1 MKLRNRK
8 SYITNLPEGTAPANV
23 KPKITQL
30 IYFSFLGLI
39 VAYLVYIAIGRLF
52 YLNARGQVEIEKT
65 LISSTRGGHISSLRV
80 REGQQLKKGD
90 LIVRIDAIKQCTPK
104 INRPLQKLRLDIAL
118 NEQRIALL
126 EVKQVELNKLQRGGQ
141 LRRALELERESVSY
155 GKQFW
160 REQNKLT
167 SDLALTG
174 KELELQ
180 RDQLKDME
188 KNMRNQ
194 LVPAEC
200 QAEVIRAPFAAQVQV
215 VRRRVQEF
223 AKRGD
228 AIVILTRNQ
237 APVRIEAYFT
247 EDELKYINLGKQID
261 VTFPDG
267 VESTGV
273 VKAIYSSAYS
283 VPEREWKG
291 YRPLTTGVRVH
302 LFPIN
307 ENEKLH
313 WKQYD
318 RMEVRVRAGK

>member
-8 SYITNLPEGTAPANV
+8 SYITNLPEGTAPVSV

-30 IYFSFLGLI
+30 IYFSILGLI
-39 VAYLVYIAIGRLF
+39 VAYLVYIAVGRLF

-65 LISSTRGGHISSLRV
+65 LISSTRGGHISTLKV
-80 REGQQLKKGD
+80 REGQQLQKGD
-90 LIVRIDAIKQCTPK
+90 LIVRIDALKQCIPEE
-104 INRPLQKLRLDIAL
+104 NRQLQKLRLDIGL
-118 NEQRIALL
+118 NEQRIVLL
-126 EVKQVELNKLQRGGQ
+126 KVKQAELAKLQRGGE
-141 LRRALELERESVSY
+141 LRRALELERESVAY
-155 GKQFW
+155 GRQFW
-160 REQNKLT
+160 REQNKLA

-180 RDQLKDME
+180 RAQLKRLE

-194 LVPAEC
+194 IVPSEC
-200 QAEVIRAPFAAQVQV
+200 RAEVIRAPFAARVQV
-215 VRRRVQEF
+215 VRRRVEEF
-223 AKRGD
+223 AKRGE
-228 AIVILTRNQ
+228 AIVILTRNH

-247 EDELKYINLGKQID
+247 EDELKYINMGKQID

-307 ENEKLH
+307 KNEEIH

>member
-8 SYITNLPEGTAPANV
+8 SYITNLPEGTAPV
-23 KPKITQL
+23 SVRPKITQL
-30 IYFSFLGLI
+30 IYFSLLGLLIAYIGYI
-39 VAYLVYIAIGRLF
+39 VIGRLF
-52 YLNARGQVEIEKT
+52 YLNARGQVEVEKT
-65 LISSTRGGHISSLRV
+65 LISSTRGGHISSLKV
-80 REGQQLKKGD
+80 VEGQQLQTGD
-90 LIVRIDAIKQCTPK
+90 LIVRIDAIKQCTPE

-118 NEQRIALL
+118 NERRIELL
-126 EVKQVELNKLQRGGQ
+126 QVKQAELNKLQRGGE

-167 SDLALTG
+167 SDLALAD

-180 RDQLKDME
+180 RDQLKELE
-188 KNMRNQ
+188 KNMRDQ
-194 LVPAEC
+194 VVPAEC
-200 QAEVIRAPFAAQVQV
+200 QAEVIRAPFPARVQV

-223 AKRGD
+223 AKRGE
-228 AIVILTRNQ
+228 AIVILIRNQ

-267 VESTGV
+267 VESSGV
-273 VKAIYSSAYS
+273 VKAVYSSAYS

-291 YRPLTTGVRVH
+291 YRPLTSGVRVH
-302 LFPIN
+302 LFPSN
-307 ENEKLH
+307 ENEEIF

-318 RMEVRVRAGK
+318 RMEVRVRAEK

>member
-1 MKLRNRK
+1 VKLRNRK

-30 IYFSFLGLI
+30 VYFSILGLI
-39 VAYLVYIAIGRLF
+39 VAYLVYIAIGRVF

-65 LISSTRGGHISSLRV
+65 LISSARGGHISSLRV
-80 REGQQLKKGD
+80 IEGQQLKKGD
-90 LIVRIDAIKQCTPK
+90 LIVRIDAIKQCTPE

-118 NEQRIALL
+118 NEQRIELL
-126 EVKQVELNKLQRGGQ
+126 KAKQAELDKLQRGGE

-160 REQNKLT
+160 REQNKLA
-167 SDLALTG
+167 SDMALTG

-180 RDQLKDME
+180 RVQLKDME
-188 KNMRNQ
+188 KNMRRQ
-194 LVPAEC
+194 IVPAEC
-200 QAEVIRAPFAAQVQV
+200 QAEVIRAPFSARVQV

-223 AKRGD
+223 AKRGE

-237 APVRIEAYFT
+237 GPVRIEAYFT
-247 EDELKYINLGKQID
+247 EDELKYISLGKQID

>member
-8 SYITNLPEGTAPANV
+8 SYITTLPEGTAPANV

-30 IYFSFLGLI
+30 VYFTILGLI
-39 VAYLVYIAIGRLF
+39 VAYLLYIVAGRLL

-65 LISSTRGGHISSLRV
+65 LISSMRGGHISSLKV
-80 REGQQLKKGD
+80 REGQQLQKGD
-90 LIVRIDAIKQCTPK
+90 LIARIDALKQCIPEE
-104 INRPLQKLRLDIAL
+104 NRPLQKLRLDIGL
-118 NEQRIALL
+118 NEQRIVLL
-126 EVKQVELNKLQRGGQ
+126 NAKQAELDKLQRGGE

-155 GKQFW
+155 GRQFW
-160 REQNKLT
+160 REQNKLA
-167 SDLALTG
+167 SDLALTA

-180 RDQLKDME
+180 RIQLKDME

-194 LVPAEC
+194 IVPAEC
-200 QAEVIRAPFAAQVQV
+200 RAEVIRAPFAARVQV

-223 AKRGD
+223 AKRGE
-228 AIVILTRNQ
+228 AIVILTRNR

-247 EDELKYINLGKQID
+247 EDELRYIHLGKQIG

-307 ENEKLH
+307 ESEEIH

-318 RMEVRVRAGK
+318 RMEVRVRADK

>member
-8 SYITNLPEGTAPANV
+8 SYITTLPEGTAPTNV
-23 KPKITQL
+23 KSKITQL
-30 IYFSFLGLI
+30 VYFSILGLI
-39 VAYLVYIAIGRLF
+39 VAYLVYIAAGRLF

-65 LISSTRGGHISSLRV
+65 LISSTRGGHISSLKIK
-80 REGQQLKKGD
+80 EGQQLQKGD
-90 LIVRIDAIKQCTPK
+90 LIVIIDALKQCIPEE
-104 INRPLQKLRLDIAL
+104 NRQLQKLRLDIGL
-118 NEQRIALL
+118 NEQRIVLL
-126 EVKQVELNKLQRGGQ
+126 KAKQAELARLQRGGE
-141 LRRALELERESVSY
+141 LRRALELERESVAY
-155 GKQFW
+155 GRQFW
-160 REQNKLT
+160 REQNKLA

-180 RDQLKDME
+180 RARLKGME

-194 LVPAEC
+194 IVPAEC
-200 QAEVIRAPFAAQVQV
+200 RAEVIRAPFAARVQV

-223 AKRGD
+223 AKRGE
-228 AIVILTRNQ
+228 AIVILTRNH

-247 EDELKYINLGKQID
+247 EDELKYINMGKQID

-307 ENEKLH
+307 KNEEIH